1 METSE
6 VHNVLEG
13 LRPLLVPIGDLN
25 LDPENVRLHDERN
38 LRAVRNSL
46 ETFGQHHPVVVQKD
60 NMVVRIG
67 NARLQS
73 ARDLGWTHIA
83 ALVVDEGR
91 VEAMARAIA
100 DNRTGELSAWDFEGL
115 GDQLTALTEEGFD
128 TDLVGFSDFERQTEV
143 EVETS
148 QEPEEEDDESE
159 EASPYSKKANSPIY
173 EPKMASPPAVSDLY
187 DDRKVRDLL
196 AQIHAHALPLDVRA
210 FLEVAARRH
219 AVLDFAK
226 IAEFYAHAEAP
237 VQRLMESSALV
248 LIDMG
253 SAIENGFV
261 RLNDRLKKQFLEEMR
276 SEDAE

>member
-1 METSE
+1 M
-6 VHNVLEG
+6 
-13 LRPLLVPIGDLN
+13 
-25 LDPENVRLHDERN
+25 
-38 LRAVRNSL
+38 
-46 ETFGQHHPVVVQKD
+46 
-60 NMVVRIG
+60 
-67 NARLQS
+67 
-73 ARDLGWTHIA
+73 
-83 ALVVDEGR
+83 
-91 VEAMARAIA
+91 
-100 DNRTGELSAWDFEGL
+100 
-115 GDQLTALTEEGFD
+115 TALTEEGFD

-159 EASPYSKKANSPIY
+159 EASPYSKKANSPVY

-210 FLEVAARRH
+210 FLEVAAHRH